1 MRTVSRMIGVESSYI
16 RSMGEHRGFNDR
28 HLPRLELAA
37 HLIGKLPRQTPA
49 NEWLRTPHPRLAGRS
64 PVDLVFAYGADAP
77 IPDEVAASESTLV
90 RMQSPRWWTTML
102 ALVEVPAATDSGVLR
117 HLRTTPAQRG
127 RDGDEYLT
135 YDVRWMWPDE
145 RYPSRFTIAE
155 IGSLHRPRRADQR
168 WTAVINNGLAHNEA
182 WFGMGRAEP
191 LREALLTHWHAEME
205 GPQVGVSFNDS
216 PVPVDVYNE
225 WMYRRRIAD
234 RPDAPPWCTDE
245 TSNLMRY
252 LAQLVAGGPRVREDY
267 RPFPGVRDGRKAELW
282 TMHEP
287 FEPDSL
293 QTYVG
298 RLYRQRVD
306 FLDHQWINTGVRL
319 PDDAVVPEDPRSLR
333 LLGDPN
339 RNP

>member
-1 MRTVSRMIGVESSYI
+1 MT
-16 RSMGEHRGFNDR
+16 
-28 HLPRLELAA
+28 
-37 HLIGKLPRQTPA
+37 
-49 NEWLRTPHPRLAGRS
+49 
-64 PVDLVFAYGADAP
+64 
-77 IPDEVAASESTLV
+77 
-90 RMQSPRWWTTML
+90 
-102 ALVEVPAATDSGVLR
+102 
-117 HLRTTPAQRG
+117 
-127 RDGDEYLT
+127 
-135 YDVRWMWPDE
+135 
-145 RYPSRFTIAE
+145 
-155 IGSLHRPRRADQR
+155 RRA
-168 WTAVINNGLAHNEA
+168 
-182 WFGMGRAEP
+182 FGMGRAEP

-245 TSNLMRY
+245 NVEPDALC
-252 LAQLVAGGPRVREDY
+252 
-267 RPFPGVRDGRKAELW
+267 RPTCRGRPACSRGLSPVSRVRDGRKAELW